1 MLGYPYD
8 LFDIEKTMQIEK
20 YFGLNYNEMPVFV
33 CGSFTSEGDQNF
45 LDLNGIKEHGIPGR
59 GAYEPSVDKTYVS
72 GISSAYDTPNPV
84 DRIYVIK
91 NKYY

>member
-20 YFGLNYNEMPVFV
+20 YFGLNYNDQPVFV
-33 CGSFTSEGDQNF
+33 CGSFTSEGDQSF

-59 GAYEPSVDKTYVS
+59 GPY
-72 GISSAYDTPNPV
+72 
-84 DRIYVIK
+84 
-91 NKYY
+91 